1 MCIISGP
8 TTSVNSTKIFAIPSK
23 DGKRQMVVYSNNVD
37 SPAENLMC
45 LPVLDPASVKFEN
58 VPKQLF
64 AQCKDSFYNATL
76 GGSFGMSTNS
86 YSCRGDSKSM
96 LAVQTHGSYEVVIIP
111 SIEDTDRVPSHFAT
125 LTREV
130 VAFMNS
136 TYSKGT
142 GFILC
147 RLRKGSV
154 DYEPFAY
161 SHAIVGGA
169 LFLPT
174 MHFHMEDS
182 SISSLAPAYS
192 TEIPEYTAM
201 FLEAIGTTSA
211 RTGRRFKSHKAQ
223 GGLWD
228 HVIYVAGCDTP
239 NGLQSKQLRPL
250 PKNKV
255 DWAGFSDPNF
265 ALGEDT
271 QMTLLEI
278 DDNSSVPNQDFR
290 FHITAPVSTHV
301 SGVSAVWNWMFPP
314 SINIA

>member
-76 GGSFGMSTNS
+76 GDSFGMSMDS
-86 YSCRGDSKSM
+86 YSCRGVSQSM

-111 SIEDTDRVPSHFAT
+111 SIEDTGRVPSHFAT

-182 SISSLAPAYS
+182 SLPPVYSKETSL
-192 TEIPEYTAM
+192 
-201 FLEAIGTTSA
+201 FLESIGSTSA
-211 RTGRRFKSHKAQ
+211 RTGKRFQRHKAHR
-223 GGLWD
+223 GLWD
-228 HVIYVAGCDTP
+228 HVIYVAGCNTP
-239 NGLQSKQLRPL
+239 KELQSKHLRPL
-250 PKNKV
+250 PKNEV

-265 ALGEDT
+265 ALGADT

-278 DDNSSVPNQDFR
+278 DDTSSIPNQDFR
-290 FHITAPVSTHV
+290 FNITAPVSAV
-301 SGVSAVWNWMFPP
+301 SGAVSAPVSAVWNWMFPP